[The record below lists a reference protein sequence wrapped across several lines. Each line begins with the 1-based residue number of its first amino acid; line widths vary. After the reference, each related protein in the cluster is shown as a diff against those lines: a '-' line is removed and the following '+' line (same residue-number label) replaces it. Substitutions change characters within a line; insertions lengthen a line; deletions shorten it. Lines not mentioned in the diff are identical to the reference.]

1 MRRVILVALLL
12 WPLGGLAREAPRSC
26 QQHFDTG
33 QMPDV
38 APEQGARARLLCR
51 GAFALLH
58 SPRTLTPIW
67 VAEHLT
73 PARVRAADALTRPNP
88 GPFHPDRNL
97 TPGQRSELRDYRGS
111 HFDRGH
117 MAPNGDMPT
126 KRAQTE
132 SFSLANMVPQ
142 DPCNNQ
148 RLWRGLEDTV
158 RRVAQDGVE
167 LFVITGPIY
176 AADPPEAIGRG
187 VKVPT
192 HIFKAILNTS
202 NGEAA
207 AYVVLNNH
215 ETPVN
220 QVSIAEL
227 ADLTGIDVFPV
238 LPEAARRNKARL
250 PELNPDLQGCGGQ

>member
-38 APEQGARARLLCR
+38 APPRGTGGRLLCR
-51 GAFALLH
+51 GEFALLH
-58 SPRTLTPIW
+58 SPRSRTPIW

-73 PARVRAADALTRPNP
+73 ASRVQAADALSRPNP
-88 GPFHPDRNL
+88 GPFHPDPNL
-97 TPGQRSELRDYRGS
+97 APGQRGELRDYRGS

-126 KRAQTE
+126 KRSQTE
-132 SFSLANMVPQ
+132 SFSLANMIPQ

-158 RRVAQDGVE
+158 RGMAQDGVE
-167 LFVITGPIY
+167 LFVVTGPIY
-176 AADPPEAIGRG
+176 EADPPEAIGRG
-187 VKVPT
+187 VHVPT
-192 HIFKAILNTS
+192 HLFKAILNTAT
-202 NGEAA
+202 GAAA

-215 ETPVN
+215 ETPVT
-220 QVSIAEL
+220 VLSMAEL
-227 ADLTGIDVFPV
+227 AELTGIEVFPA
-238 LPEAARRNKARL
+238 LADAARHGKMEL
-250 PELNPDLQGCGGQ
+250 PKLDPKLQGCGGK